1 MVVLTIVTQKNGETV
16 YFDEPIPQV
25 HFMRLVSCSLY
36 NSWHNLKKVGQISV
50 PNSSFN
56 HVASIPQGH
65 YNLLSLE
72 KELKSSFKE
81 NKNKI
86 NLQIETVNPNS
97 ALEIINKD
105 HDNFPINIS
114 HALADLMGTSTR
126 LGAFTYV
133 KKLNTPSA
141 YFFHCDLID
150 PTKNFFNEKR

>member
-1 MVVLTIVTQKNGETV
+1 MVVLTIVAQKNGETV

-50 PNSSFN
+50 PNSSFL

-72 KELKSSFKE
+72 KELKSSLKE

-97 ALEIINKD
+97 TLKLNNKD
-105 HDNFPINIS
+105 HGSFPINIS
-114 HALADLMGTSTR
+114 HALADLMGTSTQ
-126 LGAFTYV
+126 
-133 KKLNTPSA
+133 
-141 YFFHCDLID
+141 
-150 PTKNFFNEKR
+150 